1 MSTVKRYVR
10 WWVVLGIIGSC
21 LVTPRA
27 GAAALVRDITADDL
41 ANYSGKT
48 LSATEAAAWG
58 LFKKEAPASL
68 GMAGKGIA
76 AVTLHRQLQKGD
88 LSAAAGTIVDYA
100 IDIVLGEYQSA
111 VGTPLASIK
120 ALADFYVAAN
130 DFIHDQYF
138 IPTLVDG
145 IYARYRESRETP
157 NTHEQAWEV
166 LQAMRMEPLIA
177 KVLKE
182 AVYPKHNLVWG
193 DDDKSKAT
201 TWIEGKAGGR
211 TIKIKN
217 RHGSTWPYPQF
228 RKFIIHTKKDRF
240 LSVID
245 IDATGM
251 ENYEGYR
258 HEVEMAL
265 WKLNE
270 GYRGTPGYLDPQ
282 QMKAIEAK
290 IAELA
295 ARLAAQEIG
304 PRLRD
309 EAVAYI
315 GEMLQAR
322 YAREVFQREIPKLGE
337 RGLEDLERVVAE
349 LREFARKQGTEKKVP
364 VPVVKDTG
372 KMERERAA
380 FVDAFQRY
388 CEARLSAVQFRSA
401 NPGIVTKKELASRM
415 RGPAGGSDKPIQ
427 PLGTNEVMATPAQE
441 AQLVQIGESIGKA
454 VKDRTTAD
462 RALRKHPLITAP
474 IMRYAMGRVDEAVR
488 ETDQGFR
495 AAANPRLLKP
505 GEATARIRFLLK
517 GDNSI
522 TASELAE
529 LVKQNTKTVRDALLK
544 PETPPLVNYPP
555 GKEGTKEVVLDNPA
569 FKLHYDVEYRDGT
582 VRLTGY
588 YHTWQGKKVEY
599 RSEPMHRDE
608 PKSKGF
614 HLFVTKAGTGYH
626 VYRAD
631 SGDVWQPEDRATVIV
646 TRMRGEE
653 IEIIHRLDADAGK
666 PYTQGFSLQSPGTYQ
681 DGPRDYWSVEYKA
694 YRSDGSGGMERLR
707 LD

>member
-1 MSTVKRYVR
+1 MGTVKRYVTL
-10 WWVVLGIIGSC
+10 WVVLGIIVSC
-21 LVTPRA
+21 LVTLPA
-27 GAAALVRDITADDL
+27 GAAVLVRDITADDL

-58 LFKKEAPASL
+58 LFKTEALASL

-76 AVTLHRQLQKGD
+76 AVTLHRQLQRGD

-100 IDIVLGEYQSA
+100 IDIVLGEYQGA

-166 LQAMRMEPLIA
+166 LQAMKMEPLIA
-177 KVLKE
+177 RVLKE

-193 DDDKSKAT
+193 DDDTSKAT
-201 TWIEGKAGGR
+201 TWIEGRAGGR

-217 RHGSTWPYPQF
+217 RHSSTWPYPQF
-228 RKFIIHTKKDRF
+228 RKFLIHTTKDRF

-270 GYRGTPGYLDPQ
+270 GYKGTPGYLNQ
-282 QMKAIEAK
+282 GQMKAIEAK

-295 ARLAAQEIG
+295 ARLAAREIG

-315 GEMLQAR
+315 GDMLRAR

-337 RGLEDLERVVAE
+337 RGLEDLEGVVAE
-349 LREFARKQGTEKKVP
+349 LREFARRQEKEAP
-364 VPVVKDTG
+364 APVVKDRG

-427 PLGTNEVMATPAQE
+427 PLGAGEVMATPAQE

-462 RALRKHPLITAP
+462 RVLRAHPIVTSP
-474 IMRYAMGRVDEAVR
+474 IMKHAMGRVDEAVR
-488 ETDQGFR
+488 ETEQGFR
-495 AAANPRLLKP
+495 GAANPRLVKP

-517 GDNSI
+517 GDNRI
-522 TASELAE
+522 TAGELAE
-529 LVKQNTKTVRDALLK
+529 LVRQNTKTLSDALMK
-544 PETPPLVNYPP
+544 PEDPPLANYPP
-555 GKEGTKEVVLDNPA
+555 GKEGKKEVVLDNPA
-569 FKLHYDVEYRDGT
+569 FKLHYDVEYGEGKI
-582 VRLTGY
+582 RLTGY
-588 YHTWQGKKVEY
+588 YHTWQGKQVTY

-608 PKSKGF
+608 PRSRGL

-646 TRMRGEE
+646 TRMQGEE
-653 IEIIHRLDADAGK
+653 ITVVHRLDADAGK
-666 PYTQGFSLQSPGTYQ
+666 PYTQGFSLRSPGTYQ
-681 DGPRDYWSVEYKA
+681 SGPRDYWSVEYKA
-694 YRSDGSGGMERLR
+694 YRPDGSGGMETLR